1 MTEKRVAIVTGG
13 SRGIGAAI
21 VRQLVADGLHVVA
34 VARSL
39 DKLQA
44 IADESN
50 GAVEPLVCD
59 IADSKGL
66 AAAIDGV
73 GEKHG
78 RLDVLVN
85 NAGITKDGLLLR
97 MSDEDYD
104 LVLDTNLKSA
114 FVAIRSAARLIM
126 RSKTGRIVNISSV
139 SGVAGN
145 AGQANYSASKAGL
158 IGLSKT
164 VAKELAGKGR
174 DVQRGRAGVHHD
186 RHDRRAARQDQRG
199 GQGDD
204 PAQAVWGSKGDRR
217 GRVVPGVGGGVVRD
231 GSGAVRGRRH
241 GDVMVGVGSGSLVA
255 GGWRA
260 VSARRGVDLRRAP
273 RTTHHLPP
281 TTCGHPGRLQRS
293 PPRL

>member
-1 MTEKRVAIVTGG
+1 MTDKRVAIVTGG

-34 VARSL
+34 IARSL

-44 IADESN
+44 VADESAGN
-50 GAVEPLVCD
+50 VDPLVCD
-59 IADSKGL
+59 IADPKAL
-66 AAAIDGV
+66 AAAIEGV

-114 FVAIRSAARLIM
+114 FVAIRTAARLMM
-126 RSKTGRIVNISSV
+126 RSKSARIINISSV

-145 AGQANYSASKAGL
+145 AGQANYAASKAGL

-164 VAKELAGKGR
+164 VAKELAGKGVTCNVVAPGFITT
-174 DVQRGRAGVHHD
+174 DMTDALHDKIKEGVKAFIPLK
-186 RHDRRAARQDQRG
+186 RFGEPKEIAAVVAFLASEAASYVTGQVLCVDG
-199 GQGDD
+199 GM
-204 PAQAVWGSKGDRR
+204 
-217 GRVVPGVGGGVVRD
+217 
-231 GSGAVRGRRH
+231 
-241 GDVMVGVGSGSLVA
+241 VM
-255 GGWRA
+255 
-260 VSARRGVDLRRAP
+260 
-273 RTTHHLPP
+273 
-281 TTCGHPGRLQRS
+281 
-293 PPRL
+293 